1 MQDCVNQLLNAI
13 NEYDPG
19 NVESVNRL
27 RDLVCICSDDAQLK
41 KDPFVASLL
50 YTASQKM
57 RVFGYNMLNHF
68 HENPSTSSG
77 IIDDICD
84 DAIKGLYRS

>member
-13 NEYDPG
+13 NEYDPA
-19 NVESVNRL
+19 NIDSVNRL
-27 RDLVCICSDDAQLK
+27 RDLVCICSDNTQLK
-41 KDPFVASLL
+41 QDPFVASLL

-68 HENPSTSSG
+68 YPFPKTS
-77 IIDDICD
+77 
-84 DAIKGLYRS
+84 L